1 MEKLPSPQG
10 SIRNGPQ
17 PDFAT
22 LNRYSLIRFGMA
34 VALSLLMAST
44 APSGLVLAT
53 FNGLLFLCSL
63 TAMVVAVT
71 MSDRLFAGH
80 FTRWDEAAALAVAS
94 QVAGWFVDPA
104 AVQAALMAAGA
115 VAP

>member
-34 VALSLLMAST
+34 VAL
-44 APSGLVLAT
+44 
-53 FNGLLFLCSL
+53 
-63 TAMVVAVT
+63 T